1 LRHLF
6 QIDHNVSF
14 NWNGD
19 SYSDFI
25 VTNGESNNRSVLL
38 GNGMAVQSSKSAL
51 EYLLHIVVMVG
62 IYTVLAVSLDLLVG
76 QTGLGGG

>member
-1 LRHLF
+1 
-6 QIDHNVSF
+6 VTV
-14 NWNGD
+14 
-19 SYSDFI
+19 YSDLI
-25 VTNGESNNRSVLL
+25 VTNGESNNISVLL

-51 EYLLHIVVMVG
+51 EYLLHTVVMVG